1 MGSGEIMST
10 KISQEQEEKKNTIR
24 HGVNYMWGGVISQ
37 GSRENAGPQELRR
50 KSRGPL
56 MTV

>member
-10 KISQEQEEKKNTIR
+10 KISQEQEEKNTIR
-24 HGVNYMWGGVISQ
+24 HDVNYMWGGVTSQ

-50 KSRGPL
+50 KSRSPL